1 MAASKKNLK
10 RTNLKEI
17 PGRPGLYTFVTVTR
31 NPKKEKALLSKIF
44 RDARK
49 LRSNSL
55 VSKFVNS

>member
-1 MAASKKNLK
+1 MAASKKNSK
-10 RTNLKEI
+10 HTNLKAI
-17 PGRPGLYTFVTVTR
+17 PGRPGMYTFVNVTR
-31 NPKKEKALLSKIF
+31 DPKREKALLAKID